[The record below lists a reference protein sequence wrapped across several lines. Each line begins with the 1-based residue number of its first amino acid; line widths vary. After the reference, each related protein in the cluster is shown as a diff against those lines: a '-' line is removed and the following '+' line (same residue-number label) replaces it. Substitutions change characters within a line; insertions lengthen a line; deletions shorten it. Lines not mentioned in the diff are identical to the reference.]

1 MILMCKKRNIYTIAE
16 LNLALMACFNKLNE
30 DFFGGE
36 LQKVIITLEEGYKKH
51 AYGWINTK
59 KDWKQGK
66 EERYHIN
73 ISSDFL
79 DRSINDVVATLLHE
93 MCHLYALQNEIK
105 DTSRSGIYHNKK
117 FAEIA
122 RTHGLDVEEE
132 SHIGHRTHCSEQ
144 LREWCKN
151 NCTITEIRVH
161 KKKDTKADKE
171 SKPKQSSRKYVCP
184 CCGLIVRAT
193 KECSLICGDCQ
204 EKMKVES

>member
-51 AYGWINTK
+51 AYGWINNK

-122 RTHGLDVEEE
+122 RTHGLEVEEE

-161 KKKDTKADKE
+161 KKKGHQSRQGKQAEAIFKKICMPLLWAYRE
-171 SKPKQSSRKYVCP
+171 SHKR
-184 CCGLIVRAT
+184 
-193 KECSLICGDCQ
+193 
-204 EKMKVES
+204 M